1 MNILKTAETHM
12 VIKRNNTIIK
22 ELSLPDERASVQAF
36 CVITFSILTAIG
48 AQIEIPNQPVP
59 YTLQT
64 FFVLLAG
71 ALLGKRNGSAS
82 MGLYLILG
90 AIGMPVFSNGSFGL
104 SRLFGPTG
112 GYLFSFP
119 IAAFVV
125 GYLARLR
132 QEFWWMVVSMVIGSC
147 IIFAIGTIQLN
158 IIYVHNWV
166 NSLQAGF
173 LIFSWWDAVKIIGA
187 ATIAHHYFRKVK
199 QP

>member
-1 MNILKTAETHM
+1 ML
-12 VIKRNNTIIK
+12 IKRNNTTIR

-36 CVITFSILTAIG
+36 WVITFSILTAIG

-71 ALLGKRNGSAS
+71 ALLGKRNGAAS
-82 MGLYLILG
+82 MGLYLTLG
-90 AIGMPVFSNGSFGL
+90 AIGMPVFSGGAFGL
-104 SRLFGPTG
+104 SRILGPTG
-112 GYLFSFP
+112 GYLLSFP

-125 GYLARLR
+125 GYFARFR
-132 QEFWWMVVSMVIGSC
+132 QEFWWMMVSMVIGSFT
-147 IIFAIGTIQLN
+147 IFTIGTIQLN
-158 IIYVHNWV
+158 IVYVHNWV
-166 NSLQAGF
+166 NSIQAGF

-187 ATIAHHYFRKVK
+187 ATIAHHYFRKVN

>member
-1 MNILKTAETHM
+1 MF
-12 VIKRNNTIIK
+12 IKRNNTTIK

-36 CVITFSILTAIG
+36 WVITFSILTAIG

-71 ALLGKRNGSAS
+71 ALLGKRNGAAS

-90 AIGMPVFSNGSFGL
+90 AIGMPVFSSGAFGF
-104 SRLFGPTG
+104 SRILGPTG

-125 GYLARLR
+125 GYLAKIRR
-132 QEFWWMVVSMVIGSC
+132 EFWWMMISLVIGSF
-147 IIFAIGTIQLN
+147 IIFTIGTIQLN
-158 IIYVHNWV
+158 IVYIHDWV
-166 NSLQAGF
+166 NSVRAGF

-187 ATIAHHYFRKVK
+187 ATIAHHYFRKVS
-199 QP
+199 QQ

>member
-1 MNILKTAETHM
+1 ML
-12 VIKRNNTIIK
+12 IKRNNTTIR

-36 CVITFSILTAIG
+36 WVITFSILTAIG

-71 ALLGKRNGSAS
+71 ALLGKRNGAAS

-90 AIGMPVFSNGSFGL
+90 SIGMPIFSGGAFGF
-104 SRLFGPTG
+104 SRILGPTG

-132 QEFWWMVVSMVIGSC
+132 LEFWWMIVSMVIGSF
-147 IIFAIGTIQLN
+147 IIFTIGTIQLN

-166 NSLQAGF
+166 NSVQAGF
-173 LIFSWWDAVKIIGA
+173 FIFSWWDAVKIIGA
-187 ATIAHHYFRKVK
+187 ATIAHHYFRKVN

>member
-1 MNILKTAETHM
+1 M
-12 VIKRNNTIIK
+12 VIKRNNTK

-36 CVITFSILTAIG
+36 WVITFSILTAIG

-71 ALLGKRNGSAS
+71 AFLGKRNGAAS
-82 MGLYLILG
+82 MGLYLLLG
-90 AIGMPVFSNGSFGL
+90 AIGMPVFSSGAFGL
-104 SRLFGPTG
+104 SRILGPTG
-112 GYLFSFP
+112 GYLLSFP

-132 QEFWWMVVSMVIGSC
+132 QEFWWMMVSMVIGSC
-147 IIFAIGTIQLN
+147 IIFTIGTIQLN
-158 IIYVHNWV
+158 IVYLHNWV
-166 NSLQAGF
+166 NSVQAGF

-187 ATIAHHYFRKVK
+187 ATIAHHFFQKVN
-199 QP
+199 QS

>member
-1 MNILKTAETHM
+1 MIM
-12 VIKRNNTIIK
+12 KRNNTAK
-22 ELSLPDERASVQAF
+22 ELSLSDDRASVQVF
-36 CVITFSILTAIG
+36 WMITFSILTALG

-64 FFVLLAG
+64 FFVLSAG
-71 ALLGKRNGSAS
+71 AFLGKRNGSAS

-90 AIGMPVFSNGSFGL
+90 AIGMPVFSIGSFGL
-104 SRLFGPTG
+104 SRLLGPTG
-112 GYLFSFP
+112 GYLLSFP

-125 GYLARLR
+125 GYLSRLR
-132 QEFWWMVVSMVIGSC
+132 RELWWMIVSMVIGSC

-166 NSLQAGF
+166 HSVQAGF

-187 ATIAHHYFRKVK
+187 ATIADYYFRKVK